1 MLLSSKPDAQD
12 PSAYTNAARVL
23 EPEGS
28 AEGAPGDLK
37 SVQLDTEE
45 KVQEKTNKKEKRVKK

>member
-1 MLLSSKPDAQD
+1 MLLSPKPDAQD

-28 AEGAPGDLK
+28 AEGAPRDLK
-37 SVQLDTEE
+37 SAQLDAEE